1 MRARSLAGALT
12 RLGLAAALACGLTAP
27 AFAAPAL
34 GEERISE
41 DPPSD
46 NSNLGD

>member
-41 DPPSD
+41 DPPPIR
-46 NSNLGD
+46 